1 MNAVEKQDREAS
13 APELARLKRNLKTL
27 SGEVAKVQKP
37 VDRTHVA
44 VHGAKAMLGMP
55 RKLSRSMKWVASK
68 SDTLRDSAL
77 FLMPFPI
84 IGTLAGRLAKV
95 LRSVK
100 SKAERAKRAADKL
113 ERRTKPARDAV
124 ARIAPPVSKAK
135 ASLDRAQALLHGW
148 FAAVEAVESNLQA
161 LEQSAQEVARV
172 CAEIDDGL
180 APELENIS
188 TRRAS
193 LTDSLDT
200 LSAGFEGIVKA
211 GKPLGDAVDA
221 ADDIVRKLRPLEKP
235 LNALRKA
242 LRPVQWALD
251 AASWLTSR
259 VIDPVVDEVLKKVGL
274 ERLVR
279 DLEAKLNPLAR
290 LVAPLERAADS
301 IDQFV
306 DKVRRNAAVA
316 RSLNEIPA
324 MERRIVT
331 AMRPLKRLSG

>member
-1 MNAVEKQDREAS
+1 MNAAEKQNREES
-13 APELARLKRNLKTL
+13 IPELARLKRNLKTL
-27 SGEVAKVQKP
+27 SGEVAKVQTP

-44 VHGAKAMLGMP
+44 AQGTKAMLGMP
-55 RKLSRSMKWVASK
+55 RKLSRSMKWIASK

-84 IGTLAGRLAKV
+84 IGTLAGRLASV

-100 SKAERAKRAADKL
+100 SKAERVKRAADKL
-113 ERRTKPARDAV
+113 ERKITPARDAV

-135 ASLDRAQALLHGW
+135 ASLDRAQALLQGW
-148 FAAVEAVESNLQA
+148 FAAVEAVESNVQA
-161 LEQSAQEVARV
+161 LEQSAREVARV
-172 CAEIDDGL
+172 CAEINHGL

-188 TRRAS
+188 ARRAS
-193 LTDSLDT
+193 LKGSLDT

-211 GKPLGDAVDA
+211 GKPVGDAVDA
-221 ADDIVRKLRPLEKP
+221 AEDIVQKLRPLEKP

-279 DLEAKLNPLAR
+279 DLERKLNPLAR
-290 LVAPLERAADS
+290 LVAPLERAAVS
-301 IDQFV
+301 VQRSV
-306 DKVRRNAAVA
+306 EKTRRNAAAA
-316 RSLNEIPA
+316 RSLPEIPA
-324 MERRIVT
+324 MEKRIVA
-331 AMRPLKRLSG
+331 AMRPLRRLAG